1 MKSFRLVNLNVKRNM
16 LAYVSNLPVDWH
28 TPLTVIIREEAKSR
42 DQEEKYHAII
52 GEIAASYPIHG
63 RLWDAESMK
72 RLLVDQFWR
81 ETKDEYAE
89 MWEQV
94 GNIRSVPSIDGS
106 GIVSLGAQTRR
117 FPKRLGSVFIE
128 WLNAFKA
135 HHVDN

>member
-1 MKSFRLVNLNVKRNM
+1 MKRYRLIDLNVKRRM

-128 WLNAFKA
+128 WLKAFKA

>member
-1 MKSFRLVNLNVKRNM
+1 MKRFRLIDLNVKRRM
-16 LAYVSNLPVDWH
+16 LAEAANLPTDPR
-28 TPLTVIIREEAKSR
+28 TPPVVIFTEDSKSR

-106 GIVSLGAQTRR
+106 GIVSLGAQTRN
-117 FPKRLGSVFIE
+117 FPKRLGSLFIE